1 MWCSLIDLVL
11 FWLIWKKK
19 DIFVIIGNGIMYE
32 MLRFIVIFFKLILE
46 LNEFV
51 IKNLGL

>member
-11 FWLIWKKK
+11 FWLIWKKEE

-32 MLRFIVIFFKLILE
+32 MLRLIVIFFKLILE

-51 IKNLGL
+51 I